1 MDNSVQRTAHT
12 RARILKAATEVFAAS
27 GIAGATTR
35 EIARVAGVN
44 EVTLFRHFQS
54 KEQLLAAVVQQVTAL
69 QAEALANQ
77 DEWTGDL
84 QIDLLHYAW
93 IYNNMLEGHEA
104 LVRMFIGEAKR
115 HPEAALQ
122 VLRETVQPL
131 RDKLIAYL
139 RNGIDRGNVRPDVDI
154 LPAVDMFTGMLL
166 AGMLRSN
173 TIPLPRGYSRDRYIE
188 SCVGLFVRG
197 ISTSS
202 LNTTPISIAHSTLD
216 DKD

>member
-1 MDNSVQRTAHT
+1 MDHSVQRAAQT
-12 RARILKAATEVFAAS
+12 RARILKAATDVFAAS
-27 GIAGATTR
+27 GIAGSTTR

-44 EVTLFRHFQS
+44 EVTLFRHFQN

-69 QAEALANQ
+69 QAEALAHQ
-77 DEWTGDL
+77 DEWTGEL
-84 QIDLLHYAW
+84 HIDLLHYGW
-93 IYNNMLEGHEA
+93 LYNNMLEEHEA

-115 HPEAALQ
+115 HPDAALQ

-131 RDKLIAYL
+131 REKLMAYL
-139 RNGIDRGNVRPDVDI
+139 GNGIEQGKVRSDVDL

-188 SCVGLFVRG
+188 SCVDLFVRG
-197 ISTSS
+197 ISTLPVHTPHSS
-202 LNTTPISIAHSTLD
+202 TTSTAQ
-216 DKD
+216 

>member
-1 MDNSVQRTAHT
+1 MENSVQRTAHT
-12 RARILKAATEVFAAS
+12 RSRILKAATEVFAAS

-139 RNGIDRGNVRPDVDI
+139 RNGIARGNVRPDVDI